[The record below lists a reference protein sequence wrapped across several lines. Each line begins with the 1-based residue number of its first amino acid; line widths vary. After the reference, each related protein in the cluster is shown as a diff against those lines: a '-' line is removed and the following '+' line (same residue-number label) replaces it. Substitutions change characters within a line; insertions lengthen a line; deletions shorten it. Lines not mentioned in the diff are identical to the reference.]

1 MYFSKL
7 NIKYL
12 DTFFK
17 FTALKSNQKT
27 KKQKTKVLKNIHV
40 ILLAIPFFQIL
51 MSLLITI
58 IIKSNSLTN
67 IKMSPI
73 HQRAKKLSKTF
84 NDITCI

>member
-27 KKQKTKVLKNIHV
+27 KKQKTKVLKNIPRH
-40 ILLAIPFFQIL
+40 IISDTFFPN
-51 MSLLITI
+51 
-58 IIKSNSLTN
+58 SNAPLN
-67 IKMSPI
+67 
-73 HQRAKKLSKTF
+73 HYH
-84 NDITCI
+84 N